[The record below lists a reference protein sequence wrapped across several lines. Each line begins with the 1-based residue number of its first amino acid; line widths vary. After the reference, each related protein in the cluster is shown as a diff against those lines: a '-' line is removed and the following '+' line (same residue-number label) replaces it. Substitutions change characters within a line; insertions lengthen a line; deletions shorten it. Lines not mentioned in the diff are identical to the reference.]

1 LPFTATVHASFVDAQ
16 RYPAAAPPPDRR
28 AWHPVDWWER
38 RQMGWIRDH
47 VVYASLIGAV
57 AAFALTILFLN
68 LSEPEKRIQKPLVHA
83 YGIADP
89 QFARELGALLGPPIL
104 GGGRISDL
112 QNGDEI
118 FPAMLDAIAGAQRTI
133 TFETYIYWSGE
144 IGKDFRDA
152 LSERARAGVKVHV
165 LLDWLGSQKMDAD
178 SISAMR
184 DAGVEVEFYHPLR
197 WYTLARM
204 NSRTHRKLL
213 VVDGRI
219 GFTGGV
225 GIADQWRGD
234 AQNENYWRDSHFR
247 LEGPAVAEIQAAF
260 MDNWVKT
267 SGRVLQGEAY
277 FPPLEPVGETRS
289 QMFVSSP
296 RGGGDSMQLMYL
308 MALTA
313 AEHSIDLS
321 AAYFVP
327 DEFTREAMMAAV
339 RRGVKVRVI
348 VPGKHIDTV
357 VVGKASRATW
367 GELLEAGVEIHVFQP
382 TMFHCK
388 MLIVD
393 RQLVSVGST
402 NFDNRSFRLNDEAN
416 LNVYDRPFAE
426 KMGQVFDADLKRSKP
441 MTWDQWKHRPWTER
455 LMEQTAALFSS
466 QL

>member
-1 LPFTATVHASFVDAQ
+1 
-16 RYPAAAPPPDRR
+16 
-28 AWHPVDWWER
+28 
-38 RQMGWIRDH
+38 MGWIRDH

-57 AAFALTILFLN
+57 VAFAVTILFLN
-68 LSEPEKRIQKPLVHA
+68 FAEPEKRIQKPLSHL
-83 YGIADP
+83 YGIGDP
-89 QFARELGALLGPPIL
+89 QFVRELGALLGPPIL
-104 GGGRISDL
+104 AGGRIEDL

-118 FPAMLDAIAGAQRTI
+118 FPAMLAAIANARRTI

-165 LLDWLGSQKMDAD
+165 LLDWLGSQKMDRA

-184 DAGVEVEFYHPLR
+184 DAGVEIEFYHPLR

-213 VVDGRI
+213 IVDGRI

-234 AQNENYWRDSHFR
+234 AQNEDYWRDSHFR
-247 LEGPAVAEIQAAF
+247 LEGPAVAQMQAAF

-267 SGRVLQGEAY
+267 SGRVLQGDGY
-277 FPPLEPVGETRS
+277 FPTLEPAGDVRS

-327 DEFTREAMMAAV
+327 DEFTRDAMVAALK
-339 RRGVKVRVI
+339 RGVKVRVI

-367 GELLEAGVEIHVFQP
+367 GDLLKAGVEIHVFQP

-416 LNVYDRPFAE
+416 LNIYDTSFAE
-426 KMGQVFDADLKRSKP
+426 KMEQVFDADLKRSTP
-441 MTWDQWKHRPWTER
+441 MTWEQWTHRPWTER
-455 LMEQTAALFSS
+455 LMEKAASVFSS